1 MSAAQPPADYDRNVF
16 INCPFDE
23 DFMPLF
29 ETIVFTVLIAGF
41 KPRCALEA
49 GNAGQ
54 FRLERIMAIIADC
67 KYAVHD
73 LSRTE
78 LNQRGLPRFNMP
90 LELGIDLGCRE
101 FGDSRKQ
108 SKRLLIMDRLK
119 NRYQEFIS
127 DISGQDIVAHSASPK
142 RVSGLVRDW
151 LRGESG
157 VSTIP
162 GGDYMFKRYSAFQR
176 DLPDLRRFLRLD
188 VSRLAFV
195 DLAYVMRIWLEE
207 NEK

>member
-1 MSAAQPPADYDRNVF
+1 MSAARPSADYDRNVF

-23 DFMPLF
+23 EFMPLF

-54 FRLERIMAIIADC
+54 FRLERIMGIISEC
-67 KYAVHD
+67 KYGVHD

-78 LNQRGLPRFNMP
+78 SNAKGLPRFNMP
-90 LELGIDLGCRE
+90 LELGLDLGCRE
-101 FGDSRKQ
+101 FGNRHQK
-108 SKRLLIMDRLK
+108 SKRLLIMDRFK

-127 DISGQDIVAHSASPK
+127 DISGQDIVAHSTSPRK
-142 RVSGLVRDW
+142 VSGLVRDW

-157 VSTIP
+157 VSSIP
-162 GGDYMFKRYSAFQR
+162 GGDYMFKRYSVFQR
-176 DLPDLRRFLRLD
+176 DLPALRSFLRLD
-188 VSRLAFV
+188 VRRVAFV